1 MTSPSSRVLGCVG
14 VEVGKGQLVRLSEG
28 QPSLQRGMQA
38 SLLDSCCYNVHL
50 SMLAMDIALCC
61 TSAPLLSPKAK
72 QSNLRVAR

>member
-1 MTSPSSRVLGCVG
+1 MCGG
-14 VEVGKGQLVRLSEG
+14 GGGGGGVGKGQLVRLSEG

-50 SMLAMDIALCC
+50 SVLAMDIALCC

-72 QSNLRVAR
+72 QSNLRVAW